1 MTSRTLPTRAE
12 ALAGAIRRQIA
23 QQPDPTRPQR
33 GSYAARASADGGADT
48 LSMHRTD
55 QGWHM
60 TFSTPEALLEISATT
75 ISPDDALWHLTDR
88 VATLSEGP
96 LR

>member
-23 QQPDPTRPQR
+23 QQPDPTRPER
-33 GSYAARASADGGADT
+33 GSYATRIPAEGGADT

-55 QGWHM
+55 TGWHM
-60 TFSTPEALLEISATT
+60 TLSTPGALLEISASTP
-75 ISPDDALWHLTDR
+75 SPDDALWHLTDR

>member
-23 QQPDPTRPQR
+23 QQPDPTRPER
-33 GSYAARASADGGADT
+33 GSYATRIAAAGGPDT

-55 QGWHM
+55 AGWHM
-60 TFSTPEALLEISATT
+60 TLSLPDLMLEISARTP
-75 ISPDDALWHLTDR
+75 SPDDALWHLTDR
-88 VATLSEGP
+88 VASLSEGP